1 MTFNQALIATMI
13 TRQIDL
19 LRYEKAVRTDVFA
32 VLDNIQHDIS
42 GSLKLPDIEK
52 TVTNGYTLI
61 LNALDVLPVLDAE
74 LLWLSATMGGLA
86 AAYGLRNKIVPLAK
100 KGIQALANQFTVG
113 GLRLPETIAK
123 QRNDL
128 ILKLKSLI
136 RSAAIDDRQPEID
149 EIADVFKRAKQTAQ
163 TMTKTWIN
171 SVAHTAHEAFARV
184 NPLIKGYRH
193 ISVLDSGTTALC
205 THRHGLLWDKKHNP
219 IEHAQIFKRPPLHYN
234 CRSKLVYVYDLKEE
248 FDGFSG
254 DDWVKSR
261 SLEELQQQFGVG
273 IGKMLFDG
281 KIKLADALDGL
292 RPLTLIQLQGKLA
305 QKEYGTTLSRAVFEV
320 SNVQSVLRELP
331 QHLPR
336 IQAFAQKHHLSET
349 DYTAL
354 FLYSRLG
361 RVMNLVAYAP
371 EKFTKRNLAA
381 WQELN
386 TATNIALDKLPDY
399 VGNVTRR
406 MKIEPDFLAKHQ
418 IGQVITYDSFTSASL
433 YDDVLKYPVKLLI
446 QSKHGKL
453 IQEISA
459 LPHQR
464 EVLFKMGTQ
473 FKVLDY
479 QEQGKEIWIT
489 LTEM

>member
-1 MTFNQALIATMI
+1 MTFNQALISTMI

-19 LRYEKAVRTDVFA
+19 FRYEKTVRADVFSI
-32 VLDNIQHDIS
+32 LDNIQHDIS
-42 GSLKLPDIEK
+42 GNFRLPDMEQ
-52 TVTNGYTLI
+52 TVTDGYALI

-74 LLWLSATMGGLA
+74 LLWLSATIGGLA
-86 AAYGLRNKIVPLAK
+86 TAYGLRNKIVPLAK

-248 FDGFSG
+248 FDGMTG
-254 DDWVKSR
+254 ADWVKSR
-261 SLEELQQQFGVG
+261 SLEELQQQFGKGVAQ
-273 IGKMLFDG
+273 MLFDG
-281 KIKLADALDGL
+281 SLKLSAALDGL
-292 RPLTLIQLQGKLA
+292 RMMSL
-305 QKEYGTTLSRAVFEV
+305 KELRKQHTLSVFSDNFRQRFDVLQENVARA
-320 SNVQSVLRELP
+320 
-331 QHLPR
+331 
-336 IQAFAQKHHLSET
+336 KHENMKL
-349 DYTAL
+349 DNARKL
-354 FLYSRLG
+354 F
-361 RVMNLVAYAP
+361 
-371 EKFTKRNLAA
+371 
-381 WQELN
+381 
-386 TATNIALDKLPDY
+386 ALDKVWEISHID
-399 VGNVTRR
+399 
-406 MKIEPDFLAKHQ
+406 KQA
-418 IGQVITYDSFTSASL
+418 QVWLGASTNKVWL
-433 YDDVLKYPVKLLI
+433 SEDTLVKQLFHHGELGVDVYQSIAYGLNHAEVVI
-446 QSKHGKL
+446 QSDNQKL
-453 IQEISA
+453 
-459 LPHQR
+459 
-464 EVLFKMGTQ
+464 VLFKFNDEIYRMIVKTNADKDELFLISL
-473 FKVLDY
+473 FKNDEKEAERFIKNGIVLRDNR
-479 QEQGKEIWIT
+479 Q
-489 LTEM
+489 